1 MTRPVVTLRQARP
14 DDPEDVAF
22 LAEVWAEVLRRCDA
36 EDRAADVVT
45 LAARAADS
53 EDERLIVAEHDGQ
66 RAGAVL
72 LRLATLTPVNLE
84 PVVQTL
90 SPHVLPAFRRRGVGR
105 ALVEAAA
112 SFAEEHGIAH
122 VMTASSSGSR
132 EANRFMARLGF
143 GPLATL
149 RVAPTAIVRSKTGA
163 QRAPLR
169 GPGASRPL
177 GQVLAARR
185 AVRREPS
192 R

>member
-1 MTRPVVTLRQARP
+1 MSRPSVTLREARP
-14 DDPEDVAF
+14 GDAEDVDF
-22 LAEVWAEVLRRCDA
+22 LAHLWTDVLRRCDA
-36 EDRAADVVT
+36 QDRAGDVHILV
-45 LAARAADS
+45 ARAAADR
-53 EDERLIVAEHDGQ
+53 DERLLLAEYDGQ

-105 ALVEAAA
+105 VLVEAAA
-112 SFAEEHGIAH
+112 AFAEERGVAH

-143 GPLATL
+143 GPIATL
-149 RVAPTAIVRSKTGA
+149 RVAPTVVVRSRTGS

-169 GPGASRPL
+169 APGGGRPL

-185 AVRREPS
+185 AVRRETV
-192 R
+192 

>member
-1 MTRPVVTLRQARP
+1 MTRPSVTLRDARP
-14 DDPEDVAF
+14 DDAEDIGF
-22 LAEVWAEVLRRCDA
+22 LAEVWADVLRRCDA
-36 EDRAADVVT
+36 EDRAGDVVT
-45 LAARAADS
+45 LAARAAAS
-53 EDERLIVAEHDGQ
+53 PDERLLLAEYDGQ

-72 LRLATLTPVNLE
+72 LRLATVTPVNLE

-90 SPHVLPAFRRRGVGR
+90 SPHVLPAFRRRGVGK

-112 SFAEEHGIAH
+112 AFAEERGVAH

-149 RVAPTAIVRSKTGA
+149 RVAPTAVVRARTTA

-169 GPGASRPL
+169 QPGGARPL

-185 AVRREPS
+185 AVRRES
-192 R
+192 V